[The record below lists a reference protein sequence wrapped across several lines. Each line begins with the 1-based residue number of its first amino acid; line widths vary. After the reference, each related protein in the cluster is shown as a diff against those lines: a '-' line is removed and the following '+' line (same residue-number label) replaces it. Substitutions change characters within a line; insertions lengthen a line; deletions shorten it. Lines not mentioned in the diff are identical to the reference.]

1 MNEIKEKLLNIQF
14 ARNVWAERRLCRL
27 SPGNNIARFKEC
39 LEIEDS
45 DKQFGVMEDII
56 MIMHEAYEVQ
66 MKYSDQNYEPF
77 EINHEMMDILL
88 NEDEFMGLVQ
98 RALAVFDS
106 DGEVSVMAE
115 PKGKKKEQTKF
126 T

>member
-1 MNEIKEKLLNIQF
+1 MNETKEKLLNIQF

-66 MKYSDQNYEPF
+66 MKYSGADYEPF

-106 DGEVSVMAE
+106 DGEVTVMAE
-115 PKGKKKEQTKF
+115 PKGKKKEQTKS

>member
-27 SPGNNIARFKEC
+27 APGNNIARFKEC

-45 DKQFGVMEDII
+45 DKQFGVMQDII

-66 MKYSDQNYEPF
+66 MKYSNSEYEPF
-77 EINHEMMDILL
+77 EVTHEMMDILL

-98 RALAVFDS
+98 RALAVFDE
-106 DGEVSVMAE
+106 DGEVTVEAE
-115 PKGKKKEQTKF
+115 PKGKKKEQIKST
-126 T
+126 